1 MKKILLILVS
11 LFLVGCN
18 TNMNSPSRKVEEFL
32 AKYQTLD
39 DDVLTQLQVIVD
51 NDSEMNSDEK
61 KEYIALMQKQY
72 QNLSYK
78 ITDEDINDDKA
89 VVEVE
94 AEVYDY
100 STSINKSK
108 EYFSSHKD
116 ELVEDDDEIHSYI
129 DYKIKEMKNVEDRIT
144 YVITFYLKK
153 DKKNKWV
160 VEDLSESDIKKLH
173 GLY

>member
-1 MKKILLILVS
+1 MKKILLLIVS
-11 LFLVGCN
+11 IFLVGCS

-32 AKYQTLD
+32 SKYQTLD

-89 VVEVE
+89 TVEVE
-94 AEVYDY
+94 IEVYDY
-100 STSINKSK
+100 LTSINKSK
-108 EYFSSHKD
+108 EYFSIHKD
-116 ELVEDDDEIHSYI
+116 ELVENKDEAHSYI

-144 YVITFYLKK
+144 YIITFYLKK
-153 DKKNKWV
+153 DKNKNWK
-160 VEDLSESDIKKLH
+160 VEDLNENDIKKIH
-173 GLY
+173 GIY